1 MWSPGHLC
9 LHFWLKIPQQR
20 GKRERWISDGMAVLP
35 TDEPSRTA
43 SAMGFLTHTVCSYQ
57 HFMLLWSAILIRYVV
72 TCAGN
77 KSSYSTP
84 VLLVHQIPTEMVC
97 MEDHDNHP
105 SGDSIVRPF
114 GLRRR
119 QFSDQISVLGNQ
131 NHGWNGLF
139 TRNPTLSFIMLP
151 YCGSRAENWI
161 RKQSVCQNSGCGL
174 QYATFAQHWL
184 TYTHAEMTVWERF
197 LKQSFTARI
206 EARHNRVN

>member
-1 MWSPGHLC
+1 MITGT
-9 LHFWLKIPQQR
+9 F
-20 GKRERWISDGMAVLP
+20 LP
-35 TDEPSRTA
+35 PFLTKDPNSVAKGNVGFLTEWRSYTTGEPSITN
-43 SAMGFLTHTVCSYQ
+43 SAMGFAHTVCSYR

-105 SGDSIVRPF
+105 SGDSIVRPY

-139 TRNPTLSFIMLP
+139 TRNPTLSFIMLS
-151 YCGSRAENWI
+151 YCRSRTENWI
-161 RKQSVCQNSGCGL
+161 RNQSVCQNSGCGL

-184 TYTHAEMTVWERF
+184 TWHTHTQRWLSERDSWNSHS
-197 LKQSFTARI
+197 QQG
-206 EARHNRVN
+206 